1 MPRCGLLGS
10 IIISIASLALA
21 QNSTPTSTSSH
32 TTSTTQAG
40 SGVQLADASPVAN
53 VSLAAS
59 VVPATD
65 DLSIAGT
72 IPTANAIAVAT
83 PRVKPPLTE
92 RQEQFQFDRRPRLMF
107 MPKFNLNGSG
117 FGNSASASAGLG
129 IDTKHLILETFA
141 SYNAARKTNDGTVN
155 NRNGHV
161 RSLNASAYYRLS
173 NYWFLGTSGGWDK
186 LSTTNYTKQVWGMN
200 FGGGSDFVAGG
211 TSFRLIAAYKPAAF
225 DYRNGTQGPQFQF
238 ILPSPLAQGH
248 VMFVENLDITF
259 LHDTITDPNNK
270 ILTERQKSH
279 RTHTASLSLGLILRF

>member
-10 IIISIASLALA
+10 IIISIASLTLA
-21 QNSTPTSTSSH
+21 QNSAAPSTSSP
-32 TTSTTQAG
+32 TTVATPTA
-40 SGVQLADASPVAN
+40 SGVELADASPTAD
-53 VSLAAS
+53 AA
-59 VVPATD
+59 PPM
-65 DLSIAGT
+65 AGT
-72 IPTANAIAVAT
+72 IPIANAIAVAT
-83 PRVKPPLTE
+83 PQVKPLLTE
-92 RQEQFQFDRRPRLMF
+92 RQEQFAFDRRPRLVF

-117 FGNSASASAGLG
+117 FGNSESASAGVG
-129 IDTKHLILETFA
+129 IDSKHLVLESHA
-141 SYNAARKTNDGTVN
+141 SYNNARKTNDGTLN

-161 RSLNASAYYRLS
+161 RSLGASAYYRLS

-279 RTHTASLSLGLILRF
+279 RTHTATLSLGLILRF